1 MTQDTSV
8 ATPSAKKTW
17 SVGTLVYDRRALA
30 ILFTLLLIGDV
41 VWALRARTLQP
52 IAQLLLRNHGS
63 SDFFNA
69 LMLSS
74 IPTALGMVMGPFL
87 GYHSDRY
94 RSRWGRRI
102 PFLMISTPITFIG
115 MIGMALSKH
124 LDGLVMELFPSL
136 TADEAA
142 LWILGVAWIIFE
154 VGVLIS
160 TAVFNALINDVVPR
174 SLLGRFFALFRI
186 ISLLVGAGF
195 TFWFFGYAERNH
207 DIVFTVVA
215 VAYAIGITAMCLFVK
230 EGEYPPVEKGGP
242 GRRNNFAIAF
252 EYIKKCSSSSYYW
265 LLFSFIIV
273 MGFVYMPS
281 QAFIALYAKKLG
293 IDMDFYGK
301 IASVSYMTSVFLAYP
316 LGIWVDKFH
325 PLRCCG
331 VVTAVFTIMTF

>member
-124 LDGLVMELFPSL
+124 LDGLVMEMFPSL

-174 SLLGRFFALFRI
+174 SLLGRFFALFRA
-186 ISLLVGAGF
+186 ISLFAGMLFNWYLMKPVETHYEIIFLGVGLLYG
-195 TFWFFGYAERNH
+195 
-207 DIVFTVVA
+207 
-215 VAYAIGITAMCLFVK
+215 IGLLCMCLKVK
-230 EGEYPPVEKGGP
+230 EGQYPPPPELPK
-242 GRRNNFAIAF
+242 
-252 EYIKKCSSSSYYW
+252 SSS
-265 LLFSFIIV
+265 
-273 MGFVYMPS
+273 
-281 QAFIALYAKKLG
+281 AKAAL
-293 IDMDFYGK
+293 
-301 IASVSYMTSVFLAYP
+301 
-316 LGIWVDKFH
+316 
-325 PLRCCG
+325 
-331 VVTAVFTIMTF
+331 